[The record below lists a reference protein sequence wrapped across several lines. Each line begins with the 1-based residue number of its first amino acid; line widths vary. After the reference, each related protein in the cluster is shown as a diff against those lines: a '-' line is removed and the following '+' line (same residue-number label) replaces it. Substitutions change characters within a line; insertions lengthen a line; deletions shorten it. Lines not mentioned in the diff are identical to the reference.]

1 MKEPRRIKSARG
13 NNQEDTGVHNRRVV
27 LDALH
32 LNGQLS
38 RADLARAT
46 GLSKQAVSN
55 IIEELEQSGF
65 VVSLEP
71 ERRGRGQPSTPYRI
85 VPDAAF
91 ALGLQIDRH
100 LVRVIAIDLTGN
112 ILLRLEALLRHKQG
126 ASDPEDGLS
135 IIFGLIAQIRAEL
148 SALKP
153 NAEARLLG
161 MGVAMPGP
169 FGLDPD
175 YNDPWL
181 MSAWHKYPL
190 TERLAAETGLSVT
203 IQNDA
208 AACATAEAMVG
219 VAHGLDHAVCLFLG
233 YGIGAG
239 LILNGALYRGF
250 NGNAGEIGMV
260 LAPPTVEGEAF
271 SNIEHQASL
280 ASLYQALGLGATDL
294 QVNDHVVRAIEH
306 NDERLLTWLKNA
318 SHSLRW
324 SVQMI
329 ETIFD
334 PQTIILCGDMPE
346 VLGRKLIHA
355 MQPLHASN
363 TERRV
368 RSLPRLQL
376 GMTDPWDV
384 ALGAAVEPI
393 NQAFDPRFSALQKT
407 NPDQH
412 ET

>member
-1 MKEPRRIKSARG
+1 MTEPRRIKAARG
-13 NNQEDTGVHNRRVV
+13 SNQEDTGVHNRRVV
-27 LDALH
+27 IDALH

-55 IIEELEQSGF
+55 IVEELEQNGF

-71 ERRGRGQPSTPYRI
+71 EIRGRGQPSTPYRI

-91 ALGLQIDRH
+91 TLGLQIDRH
-100 LVRVIAIDLTGN
+100 ITRAIAVDLTGN
-112 ILLRLEALLRHKQG
+112 ILVREKALLDHDQG
-126 ASDPEDGLS
+126 DGSPAEGLRV
-135 IIFGLIAQIRAEL
+135 IFSLIENVRKKL
-148 SALKP
+148 SAQRP
-153 NAEARLLG
+153 GAEERLLG

-169 FGLDPD
+169 FGLEHDKDDP
-175 YNDPWL
+175 L
-181 MSAWHKYPL
+181 TMSAWHKYPL
-190 TERLAAETGLSVT
+190 VNRLAAGTGLRVS

-219 VAHGLDHAVCLFLG
+219 AAHGLDHAVCLFLG

-260 LAPPTVEGEAF
+260 LAPPASAGERF

-280 ASLYQALGLGATDL
+280 ASLYQALDL
-294 QVNDHVVRAIEH
+294 RAADPQVLEKVVAAV
-306 NDERLLTWLKNA
+306 ERDDVRFQQWLENA
-318 SHSLRW
+318 GCSLRW

-346 VLGRKLIHA
+346 VLGRRLINA
-355 MQPLHASN
+355 MQPLYPSN

-368 RSLPRLQL
+368 RFLPRLQL
-376 GMTDPWDV
+376 GMTDPWAV

-407 NPDQH
+407 NPEQYQD
-412 ET
+412 